1 MGLTILRDTITT
13 SDEQERTPAE
23 QPSASSAST
32 TPKPSSATEPK
43 TLFRQQAIEH
53 VTVRQYGTVILTRPV
68 SHVVLTGVFVALVLL
83 LIAFFVFFETTRK
96 AHVQGML
103 VPTAGVIRV
112 YSSQVG
118 VINDI
123 RVKEGQFVR
132 EGDILFLVSSER
144 SNMDTRSTEA
154 LISDLLARRRDSF
167 HAELQQAKL
176 QAVHRRAALRQRA
189 HDLQGEIKRLE
200 NQALMQKQRIALS
213 EQTVGRFAQ
222 LKATNYISAA
232 QLQEREAELLDQRQR
247 LLEIERIRSATQRDL
262 ASTQAEEQ
270 DMVVQALREESALR
284 RNASTLEQ
292 DLTENEARRE
302 NIVRARQSGT
312 VTAIAANLGQT
323 VGTATSL
330 ASILPEG
337 DKLEAEMYVPSRAV
351 GFIKPG
357 MTALLRYQAFPYQK
371 FGQHPAR
378 VREVATTSVR
388 PEELPTSAAAM
399 PGAAQSEPV
408 YRIRLELD
416 QQTVRAYGSAMPLRS
431 GMLVDASVM
440 LERRKLYEWVL
451 EPIFSISGRL

>member
-1 MGLTILRDTITT
+1 M
-13 SDEQERTPAE
+13 
-23 QPSASSAST
+23 
-32 TPKPSSATEPK
+32 
-43 TLFRQQAIEH
+43 
-53 VTVRQYGTVILTRPV
+53 
-68 SHVVLTGVFVALVLL
+68 VLTGTFVMLALL
-83 LIAFFVFFETTRK
+83 LIAFFAFFETTRK
-96 AHVQGML
+96 SHVQGML

-112 YSSQVG
+112 YSNQMG
-118 VINDI
+118 VIRDVRI
-123 RVKEGQFVR
+123 KEGQFVR
-132 EGDILFLVSSER
+132 EGEVLFVVSSER
-144 SNMDTRSTEA
+144 SNADASSTEA
-154 LISDLLARRRDSF
+154 LISDLLVRRRDSF
-167 HAELQQAKL
+167 HAELQQAKV
-176 QAVHRRAALRQRA
+176 QAGHRRAALQQRA
-189 HDLQGEIKRLE
+189 RDLQGEIKRLE
-200 NQALMQKQRIALS
+200 SQASMQKQRIALA
-213 EQTVGRFAQ
+213 EQTVARFAQ

-232 QLQEREAELLDQRQR
+232 QLQEREAEMLDQRQR

-270 DMVVQALREESALR
+270 DIAVQALRDESALR

-302 NIVRARQSGT
+302 TLVRARQSGT

-323 VGTATSL
+323 VGTGTSL

-337 DKLEAEMYVPSRAV
+337 NKLEAEMYVPSRAV

-371 FGQHPAR
+371 FGQHSAR

-399 PGAAQSEPV
+399 PGASQSEPV
-408 YRIRLELD
+408 YRVRLELD
-416 QQTVRAYGSAMPLRS
+416 QQTVRAYGTAMPLRS

-451 EPIFSISGRL
+451 EPVFSISGRL

>member
-1 MGLTILRDTITT
+1 MRDTVTT
-13 SDEQERTPAE
+13 TGEKEENLSLKT
-23 QPSASSAST
+23 SSASA
-32 TPKPSSATEPK
+32 SK

-53 VTVRQYGTVILTRPV
+53 LTVRQYGTVILTRPV
-68 SHVVLTGVFVALVLL
+68 SHVVLTGVFVTLALL
-83 LIAFFVFFETTRK
+83 LIAFFAFFETTRK
-96 AHVQGML
+96 SHVQGML

-112 YSSQVG
+112 YSNQMG
-118 VINDI
+118 VIKDVRI
-123 RVKEGQFVR
+123 KEGQFVR
-132 EGDILFLVSSER
+132 EGDVLFVVSSER
-144 SNMDTRSTEA
+144 SNAEASSTEA
-154 LISDLLARRRDSF
+154 LISDLLTRRRDSF
-167 HAELQQAKL
+167 HTELQQAKV
-176 QAVHRRAALRQRA
+176 QAGHRRAALQQRA
-189 HDLQGEIKRLE
+189 QDLQSEIKRLD

-213 EQTVGRFAQ
+213 EQTVARFAQ

-270 DMVVQALREESALR
+270 DIAVQALRDESALR

-302 NIVRARQSGT
+302 ILVRARQSGT
-312 VTAIAANLGQT
+312 VTAISANLGQT
-323 VGTATSL
+323 VGTGTSL

-337 DKLEAEMYVPSRAV
+337 NKLEAEMYVPSRAV

-371 FGQHPAR
+371 FGQHPSR

-388 PEELPTSAAAM
+388 PEELQTSAAAM

-408 YRIRLELD
+408 YRVRLELD
-416 QQTVRAYGSAMPLRS
+416 QQTVRAYGTAMPLRS

>member
-1 MGLTILRDTITT
+1 LRDFAITLDPNMEVT
-13 SDEQERTPAE
+13 PPEKSSDLACK
-23 QPSASSAST
+23 S
-32 TPKPSSATEPK
+32 
-43 TLFRQQAIEH
+43 LFRQQAIEH
-53 VTVRQYGTVILTRPV
+53 VTVRQYGSVILTRNV
-68 SHVVLTGVFVALVLL
+68 NHLILTWVLVTLALL
-83 LIAFFVFFETTRK
+83 LIIFFAVFETTRK
-96 AHVQGML
+96 VSIQGML
-103 VPTAGVIRV
+103 VPTAGVTRV
-112 YSSQVG
+112 FPNQVG
-118 VINDI
+118 VIKEV

-132 EGDILFLVSSER
+132 EGDILFVISSER
-144 SNMDTRSTEA
+144 STSDPRSTEA
-154 LISDLLARRRDSF
+154 LISELLAQRRDSF
-167 HAELQQAKL
+167 HAELLQAKT
-176 QAVHRRAALRQRA
+176 QSKYRRAALQQRA
-189 HDLQGEIKRLE
+189 LDLQSEIKRLQ
-200 NQALMQKQRIALS
+200 NQALMQKQRIILS
-213 EQTVGRFAQ
+213 EQNLARFVQ

-247 LLEIERIRSATQRDL
+247 LLEIERIRSTVQRDW

-270 DMVVQALREESALR
+270 DIALQALRDQNALR

-302 NIVRARQSGT
+302 IPVRARQSGT
-312 VTAIAANLGQT
+312 ITAIAANLGQT
-323 VGTATSL
+323 VGVATSL

-337 DKLEAEMYVPSRAV
+337 NKLEAEMYVPSRAV

-371 FGQHPAR
+371 FGQHHAR

-416 QQTVRAYGSAMPLRS
+416 QQTVRAYGAGIPLRS

-440 LERRKLYEWVL
+440 LERRKLYEWAL
-451 EPIFSISGRL
+451 EPLFSISGRL

>member
-1 MGLTILRDTITT
+1 M
-13 SDEQERTPAE
+13 
-23 QPSASSAST
+23 
-32 TPKPSSATEPK
+32 
-43 TLFRQQAIEH
+43 
-53 VTVRQYGTVILTRPV
+53 TVRQYGTVILTRPF
-68 SHVVLTGVFVALVLL
+68 SHVVLTGVFVTLVAL

-96 AHVQGML
+96 APIHGML

-112 YSSQVG
+112 YSNQVG
-118 VINDI
+118 VINEI

-132 EGDILFLVSSER
+132 EGEILFTVSSER
-144 SNMDTRSTEA
+144 SNADPRSTEA
-154 LISDLLARRRDSF
+154 LISDLLVRRRDSF
-167 HAELQQAKL
+167 HTELKQAKE
-176 QAVHRRAALRQRA
+176 QAGHRRAALQQRA
-189 HDLQGEIKRLE
+189 QDLQGELQRLDS
-200 NQALMQKQRIALS
+200 QALMQKQRISLS
-213 EQTVGRFAQ
+213 EQTVARFAQ

-247 LLEIERIRSATQRDL
+247 LLEIGRIRSATQRDL
-262 ASTQAEEQ
+262 ASTQAEVQ
-270 DMVVQALREESALR
+270 DITVQALREQNALQ

-302 NIVRARQSGT
+302 VPVRARQSGT

-337 DKLEAEMYVPSRAV
+337 NKLEAEMYVPSRAV

-388 PEELPTSAAAM
+388 PEELATSAAGL
-399 PGAAQSEPV
+399 PGASQSEPV
-408 YRIRLELD
+408 YRVRLELD
-416 QQTVRAYGSAMPLRS
+416 QQSVQAYGAPMPLRS

-451 EPIFSISGRL
+451 EPLFSISGRL

>member
-1 MGLTILRDTITT
+1 M
-13 SDEQERTPAE
+13 
-23 QPSASSAST
+23 
-32 TPKPSSATEPK
+32 
-43 TLFRQQAIEH
+43 
-53 VTVRQYGTVILTRPV
+53 RQYGTVILTRPV
-68 SHVVLTGVFVALVLL
+68 SHVVLTGVFVMLALL
-83 LIAFFVFFETTRK
+83 LIAFFAFFETTRK
-96 AHVQGML
+96 SHVQGML
-103 VPTAGVIRV
+103 VPTSGVIRV
-112 YSSQVG
+112 YSNQTG
-118 VINDI
+118 VIKEVHI
-123 RVKEGQFVR
+123 KEGQFVR
-132 EGDILFLVSSER
+132 EGEILFVVSSER
-144 SNMDTRSTEA
+144 SNANTSSAEA
-154 LISDLLARRRDSF
+154 LISDLLVRRRDSF
-167 HAELQQAKL
+167 HTELQQAKV
-176 QAVHRRAALRQRA
+176 QAGHRRAALQQRA
-189 HDLQGEIKRLE
+189 HDLQDEIKRLE

-213 EQTVGRFAQ
+213 EQTVARFAQ

-232 QLQEREAELLDQRQR
+232 QLQEREAELLDQHQR

-270 DMVVQALREESALR
+270 DIAVQALRDENALR

-302 NIVRARQSGT
+302 VSVRARQSGT
-312 VTAIAANLGQT
+312 VTAIAVNLGQT

-337 DKLEAEMYVPSRAV
+337 NKLEAEMYVPSRAV

-371 FGQHPAR
+371 FGQHLAR

-399 PGAAQSEPV
+399 PNAAQSEPV
-408 YRIRLELD
+408 YRVRLELD
-416 QQTVRAYGSAMPLRS
+416 QQTVRAYGTAMPLRS
-431 GMLVDASVM
+431 GMLADASVM

>member
-1 MGLTILRDTITT
+1 LRDDVTI
-13 SDEQERTPAE
+13 SDENAGNVLPKQ
-23 QPSASSAST
+23 SSAP
-32 TPKPSSATEPK
+32 TPN
-43 TLFRQQAIEH
+43 TLFRRQAIEH
-53 VTVRQYGTVILTRPV
+53 VTVRQYGTVILTRPIN
-68 SHVVLTGVFVALVLL
+68 HVVLTCVFVTLALL
-83 LIAFFVFFETTRK
+83 LVAFFAFFETTRK
-96 AHVQGML
+96 APIQGML
-103 VPTAGVIRV
+103 IPTAGVIRV
-112 YSSQVG
+112 FSNQVG
-118 VINDI
+118 VIKEI
-123 RVKEGQFVR
+123 RIKEGQFVR
-132 EGDILFLVSSER
+132 EGEILFLVSSER
-144 SNMDTRSTEA
+144 STSDRRSTEA
-154 LISDLLARRRDSF
+154 LISELLAQRRDSF
-167 HAELQQAKL
+167 HTELQQAKA
-176 QAVHRRAALRQRA
+176 QAGQRRAALQQRA
-189 HDLQGEIKRLE
+189 QDLQEEIKRLD
-200 NQALMQKQRIALS
+200 NQALMQKQRIPLS
-213 EQTVGRFAQ
+213 EQAVARFTQ

-270 DMVVQALREESALR
+270 DIAMQALRDENALR

-302 NIVRARQSGT
+302 IPVRARQSGT
-312 VTAIAANLGQT
+312 ITAIAANLGQT
-323 VGTATSL
+323 VGTATPL

-337 DKLEAEMYVPSRAV
+337 NKLEAEMYVPSHAV

-357 MTALLRYQAFPYQK
+357 MTAMLRYRAFPYQK

-388 PEELPTSAAAM
+388 PEELPTSAATM

-416 QQTVRAYGSAMPLRS
+416 QQSVRAYGAPMPLRS

-451 EPIFSISGRL
+451 EPLFSISGRL

>member
-1 MGLTILRDTITT
+1 M
-13 SDEQERTPAE
+13 
-23 QPSASSAST
+23 
-32 TPKPSSATEPK
+32 
-43 TLFRQQAIEH
+43 FRQQAIEH

-68 SHVVLTGVFVALVLL
+68 SHVVLTGVFVTLALL
-83 LIAFFVFFETTRK
+83 LIAFFLFFETTRK
-96 AHVQGML
+96 SHVQGML

-112 YSSQVG
+112 YSTQMG
-118 VINDI
+118 VIKEARI
-123 RVKEGQFVR
+123 KEGQFVR
-132 EGDILFLVSSER
+132 EGEVLFVVSSER
-144 SNMDTRSTEA
+144 SNAEASSTEA
-154 LISDLLARRRDSF
+154 LVSDLLTRRRDSF
-167 HAELQQAKL
+167 HAELQQAKA
-176 QAVHRRAALRQRA
+176 QFVQRRAALQQRA
-189 HDLQGEIKRLE
+189 QDLQSEIKRLD

-213 EQTVGRFAQ
+213 EQTVARFAQ

-247 LLEIERIRSATQRDL
+247 LLEIERIRSTTQRDL
-262 ASTQAEEQ
+262 ASTQAEER
-270 DMVVQALREESALR
+270 DVAVQALRDENALR
-284 RNASTLEQ
+284 RNASMLEQ

-302 NIVRARQSGT
+302 ILVRARQSGT
-312 VTAIAANLGQT
+312 VTAISANLGQT
-323 VGTATSL
+323 VGTSTSL

-337 DKLEAEMYVPSRAV
+337 NKLEAEMYVPSRAV

-388 PEELPTSAAAM
+388 PDELPTSAAAM

-408 YRIRLELD
+408 YRVRLELD
-416 QQTVRAYGSAMPLRS
+416 QQTVRAYGTAMPLRS

-451 EPIFSISGRL
+451 EPVFSISGRL